1 LWQLNHSHLG
11 ANENSN
17 WKMAIREQT
26 KSNATNNMEG
36 EVGRRRPV
44 TYLDAEDLI
53 MGEIDEWRREQAD
66 EMRGDKLMVL
76 LRAWEQH
83 GAAAAYLQSHAESEG
98 ERRGGAEAQKSE
110 SEVQNIEKSEGWTTN
125 NPCPAPSNSAGERR
139 EDEAEGEED
148 EEEKA
153 KAEWEVELARLEGK
167 MSSMVL
173 LQGRTESK
181 GKRAE
186 RDKKNESE
194 AAAAKSN
201 AGGADAEAVQACDAG
216 SGDEKDPKLEKES
229 DGKQVRAG
237 MKQLLQRTHV
247 ARELV
252 RTEEDYVDFLSN
264 GLVAVRLFPF
274 SIGNDRWLIAQCPV
288 VTQN

>member
-1 LWQLNHSHLG
+1 
-11 ANENSN
+11 
-17 WKMAIREQT
+17 M
-26 KSNATNNMEG
+26 
-36 EVGRRRPV
+36 GRRRPV

-83 GAAAAYLQSHAESEG
+83 GAAPACHPESHAESGGEG
-98 ERRGGAEAQKSE
+98 RGGAEPQKSE
-110 SEVQNIEKSEGWTTN
+110 SEVQKIEKSEGWATTNN
-125 NPCPAPSNSAGERR
+125 NPCPALSSSAGERR
-139 EDEAEGEED
+139 EEGKTKGGEED
-148 EEEKA
+148 DDEEKA
-153 KAEWEVELARLEGK
+153 KAEWEVGLARLEGK

-173 LQGRTESK
+173 LCGTESE

-194 AAAAKSN
+194 AAAESN
-201 AGGADAEAVQACDAG
+201 AGEADEAVQVCDAG
-216 SGDEKDPKLEKES
+216 SVHEREES

-264 GLVAVRLFPF
+264 GLVAVRLLPHLFRN
-274 SIGNDRWLIAQCPV
+274 GRWLIAQCRV
-288 VTQN
+288 VADSTPN

>member
-1 LWQLNHSHLG
+1 VLTSSKEIINKKQSGYLLLRSC

-17 WKMAIREQT
+17 RKMAIREQT
-26 KSNATNNMEG
+26 NSYATNNMEG

-76 LRAWEQH
+76 RAWEQD
-83 GAAAAYLQSHAESEG
+83 GAAPACHPESHAESGG
-98 ERRGGAEAQKSE
+98 ERRGGAEPQKSE
-110 SEVQNIEKSEGWTTN
+110 SEVQKIERGEGWATTNN
-125 NPCPAPSNSAGERR
+125 NPCPAPSSSAGERR
-139 EDEAEGEED
+139 EDGKTKGEEEED

-153 KAEWEVELARLEGK
+153 KAEWEVGLARLEGK

-173 LQGRTESK
+173 CGTESE

-194 AAAAKSN
+194 ESN
-201 AGGADAEAVQACDAG
+201 AGGADEGVQACDVG
-216 SGDEKDPKLEKES
+216 SVHDKES

-252 RTEEDYVDFLSN
+252 RTEEDYVDFLSK
-264 GLVAVRLFPF
+264 GLVAVRLLPLLFD
-274 SIGNDRWLIAQCPV
+274 NDL
-288 VTQN
+288 